1 MRRIGLAVVLAVS
14 ITLAPLAADAQTR
27 KIPRLCFVTFDP
39 GTPEA
44 PSPRFAGFF
53 QGLRELGYV
62 HGQTI
67 AIEYLVGDSRSE
79 RFPELAAQC
88 VRDKADVIAVT

>member
-1 MRRIGLAVVLAVS
+1 MRRIGLAVVLAVG
-14 ITLAPLAADAQTR
+14 LALVPLAAEAQMR

-53 QGLRELGYV
+53 QACASSGMCRDRALRSN
-62 HGQTI
+62 I
-67 AIEYLVGDSRSE
+67 
-79 RFPELAAQC
+79 
-88 VRDKADVIAVT
+88 